1 MSIATDI
8 GDTLADYVRPLK
20 TPEIARRS
28 RRGVFRTVR
37 LRATARPLAVAIV
50 GLGPD
55 CTRIV
60 WRCLQQAALGLDVVG
75 VFSEGSEQQE
85 AGYCLGCAMG
95 GNVDDLLVLAQDRQ
109 IDAVILAI
117 PASAERR
124 IQNVVAR
131 LREIAVDVYLHDEQS
146 AASVLPAHAALN
158 DMPLTLIERRPLSK
172 GAVLMKAVEDRVL
185 AAGILLAISPLLVVI
200 AVLIKL
206 DSPGPVIFRQKRYGL
221 NNRLIE
227 IFKFRTLHVG
237 QADTNAEQLV
247 TRNDSRVTR
256 IGAFLRRTSLDELPQ
271 FLNVLRGDMSVV
283 GPRPHALS
291 AKAGVLQYD
300 EIVGDYA
307 ARHRVKPGI
316 TGWAQINGWR
326 GETTTAEHIEQRVA
340 HDFFYIAN
348 WSLLLDLKIVLK
360 TVTGGFSGRQAY

>member
-20 TPEIARRS
+20 KTRARHRPVATLLARVRS
-28 RRGVFRTVR
+28 RATPGRLTV
-37 LRATARPLAVAIV
+37 AVV
-50 GLGPD
+50 GLGPS
-55 CTRIV
+55 CTRII
-60 WRCLQQAALGLDVVG
+60 WQCLQQAGRGLEVAG
-75 VFSEGSEQQE
+75 VFSESSEGQE
-85 AGYCLGCAMG
+85 AGYCLGCAVG
-95 GNVDDLLVLAQDRQ
+95 GNLEDLLVQAQTRQ

-117 PASAERR
+117 PASARRR
-124 IQNVVAR
+124 IENVVAR
-131 LREIAVDVYLHDEQS
+131 LRQIAVDVYLHDEEPD
-146 AASVLPAHAALN
+146 AGPRPTHAALSEL
-158 DMPLTLIERRPLSK
+158 PLSLVERRPLSK
-172 GAVLMKAVEDRVL
+172 GAVLLKAVEDRIL
-185 AAGILLAISPLLVVI
+185 AAGILLAISPVLLAI

-221 NNRLIE
+221 NNGLIE

-237 QADTNAEQLV
+237 LSDTNAEQLV

-256 IGAFLRRTSLDELPQ
+256 VGAFLRRTSLDELPQ
-271 FLNVLRGDMSVV
+271 FFNVLRGDMSVV

-291 AKAGVLQYD
+291 AKAGILQYD

-326 GETTTAEHIEQRVA
+326 GETTTVEHIEQRVA

-348 WSLLLDLKIVLK
+348 WSLLLDLKIVFR
-360 TVTGGFSGRQAY
+360 TVTGGFGGRQAY

>member
-8 GDTLADYVRPLK
+8 GDTLADYVRPSAIAK
-20 TPEIARRS
+20 ARRRPIAALLARFRSRTAS
-28 RRGVFRTVR
+28 RRMTV
-37 LRATARPLAVAIV
+37 AVV
-50 GLGPD
+50 GLGSS
-55 CTRIV
+55 CTQIV
-60 WRCLQQAALGLDVVG
+60 WQCLQQAERGLDVVG
-75 VFSEGSEQQE
+75 VFGESSEMQE
-85 AGYCLGCAMG
+85 RGYCLGCSVG
-95 GNVDDLLVLAQDRQ
+95 GNVEDLLVLAQSRQ
-109 IDAVILAI
+109 LDAVILAI
-117 PASAERR
+117 PVAAERR
-124 IQNVVAR
+124 IQNVTAR
-131 LREIAVDVYLHDEQS
+131 LREIAVDVYLHDERADFGMRPS
-146 AASVLPAHAALN
+146 EGVLSDLPIR
-158 DMPLTLIERRPLSK
+158 LIERRPLSQS
-172 GAVLMKAVEDRVL
+172 AAFLKAVEDRLL
-185 AAGILLAISPLLVVI
+185 AAGILLAIAPLLLGI

-227 IFKFRTLHVG
+227 IFKFRTLHIG
-237 QADTNAEQLV
+237 QSDTNAEQLV

-307 ARHRVKPGI
+307 TRHRVKPGI

-340 HDFFYIAN
+340 HDFFYIEN
-348 WSLLLDLKIVLK
+348 WSLRFDLKIVLK
-360 TVTGGFSGRQAY
+360 TVTGGFGGRQAY

>member
-8 GDTLADYVRPLK
+8 GNNFADYGRPLK
-20 TPEIARRS
+20 NTKSRLQSAAAFLAGLRPRAAS
-28 RRGVFRTVR
+28 RRM
-37 LRATARPLAVAIV
+37 AVAVV
-50 GLGPD
+50 GLGSS
-55 CTRIV
+55 CNQIV
-60 WRCLQQAALGLDVVG
+60 WQCLQQSGQGLDVVG
-75 VFSEGSEQQE
+75 VFGENSEKHEQ
-85 AGYCLGCAMG
+85 GYCLGCAIG
-95 GNVDDLLVLAQDRQ
+95 GNLDDLLVLAQDRQ

-117 PASAERR
+117 PAAAERR

-131 LREIAVDVYLHDEQS
+131 LRQIAVDVYLHDEDACAGARPS
-146 AASVLPAHAALN
+146 HAALSGL
-158 DMPLTLIERRPLSK
+158 PLASIERRPLSNS
-172 GAVLMKAVEDRVL
+172 AVLLKAVEDRLL
-185 AAGILLAISPLLVVI
+185 AAGILLAISPLLLVI
-200 AVLIKL
+200 AALIRL
-206 DSPGPVIFRQKRYGL
+206 DSPGPAIFRQKRYGL
-221 NNRLIE
+221 NNKLIE
-227 IFKFRTLHVG
+227 IYKFRTLHVG
-237 QADTNAEQLV
+237 RSDTNAERLV

-300 EIVGDYA
+300 EIVGEYA

-360 TVTGGFSGRQAY
+360 TVTGGFGGRQAY

>member
-8 GDTLADYVRPLK
+8 GDTLADYVRPLNR
-20 TPEIARRS
+20 TRAGRRP
-28 RRGVFRTVR
+28 
-37 LRATARPLAVAIV
+37 LRAVLARFMPLAKPARFSVAVV
-50 GLGPD
+50 GLGSS
-55 CTRIV
+55 CTEIV
-60 WRCLQQAALGLDVVG
+60 WRCLQQAGQGLDVVG
-75 VFSEGSEQQE
+75 VFGESSEKQE
-85 AGYCLGCAMG
+85 AHYCLGCAVG
-95 GNVDDLLVLAQDRQ
+95 GSLDDLLTLAQTRK
-109 IDAVILAI
+109 IDAVILAL
-117 PASAERR
+117 PSAAERR

-131 LREIAVDVYLHDEQS
+131 LREIAVDVYLHDERTGAS
-146 AASVLPAHAALN
+146 ARPSRSALSGLPIA
-158 DMPLTLIERRPLSK
+158 LIERRPLSQ
-172 GAVLMKAVEDRVL
+172 GAVLLKAVEDRVL
-185 AAGILLAISPLLVVI
+185 AAGILLAISPLLLVI
-200 AVLIKL
+200 AALIKV

-221 NNRLIE
+221 NNKLIE

-237 QADTNAEQLV
+237 QSDTNAEQLV

-256 IGAFLRRTSLDELPQ
+256 IGGFLRRTSLDELPQ
-271 FLNVLRGDMSVV
+271 FLNVLRGDMSIV

-291 AKAGVLQYD
+291 AKAGILQYD

-348 WSLLLDLKIVLK
+348 WSLGLDLKIVLK
-360 TVTGGFSGRQAY
+360 TVTAGFSGRQAY